1 LENNTQPQNPSP
13 NPEEQA
19 PAPEQ
24 FDKTRVLPSLSSP
37 AEASQQSPKTQQ
49 PQEEA
54 QEPGSSHHEQLTA
67 QQEETEARLTAEHEK
82 KAHSLVLLEAS
93 LYVAGR
99 PLSINEICSAL
110 NTRSKKKAQQL
121 AQELIGSYAARN
133 TAMEILQLKDE
144 RFVMQIKAQFTPLV
158 KKLVNRPL
166 LSSGPLKTLSYI
178 AYRQPVTSKRVIEV
192 RGQHAYG
199 HIKLL
204 REMDL
209 VTTERSGR
217 SIVLKTT
224 DYFADYFGLT
234 MDTATLKRDLKR
246 IFGEAL
252 KDEPQP

>member
-1 LENNTQPQNPSP
+1 
-13 NPEEQA
+13 
-19 PAPEQ
+19 
-24 FDKTRVLPSLSSP
+24 
-37 AEASQQSPKTQQ
+37 
-49 PQEEA
+49 
-54 QEPGSSHHEQLTA
+54 
-67 QQEETEARLTAEHEK
+67 
-82 KAHSLVLLEAS
+82 
-93 LYVAGR
+93 
-99 PLSINEICSAL
+99 
-110 NTRSKKKAQQL
+110 
-121 AQELIGSYAARN
+121 
-133 TAMEILQLKDE
+133 
-144 RFVMQIKAQFTPLV
+144 
-158 KKLVNRPL
+158 
-166 LSSGPLKTLSYI
+166 
-178 AYRQPVTSKRVIEV
+178 VTSKRVIEV